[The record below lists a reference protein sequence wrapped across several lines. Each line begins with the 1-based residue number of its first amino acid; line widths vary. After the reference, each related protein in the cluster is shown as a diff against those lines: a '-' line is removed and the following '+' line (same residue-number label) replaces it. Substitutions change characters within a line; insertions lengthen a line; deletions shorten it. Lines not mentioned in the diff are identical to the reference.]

1 MDTDGQDHHWW
12 REVLTRLYGG
22 QPYSADGTKVTYNS
36 DSGVKALQFLTDI
49 EATHQVGSNGFMN
62 RGQDAFKA
70 GKAGDDHRWILSD
83 FHLQE
88 ARGIELRDF

>member
-36 DSGVKALQFLTDI
+36 DAGVKALQFLTDI

-70 GKAGDDHRWILSD
+70 GKAGMIIDGSFRIST
-83 FHLQE
+83 FKKQE
-88 ARGIELRDF
+88 GLNFRDF